1 MTPNKIRE
9 AAQFLMKARSA
20 HKREADLPEALRPK
34 TEAEAGAIWSAILAA
49 NEQPIVGWKI
59 ATNSPTG
66 RARTAPTPK
75 SCSPIPARKR
85 AAARGRQ

>member
-34 TEAEAGAIWSAILAA
+34 TEAADKL
-49 NEQPIVGWKI
+49 VL
-59 ATNSPTG
+59 
-66 RARTAPTPK
+66 
-75 SCSPIPARKR
+75 
-85 AAARGRQ
+85 